1 MIAGFLR
8 PGGGRL
14 LSVPEIIGAFA
25 CFLLYPVI
33 AVIVRSCYPDAD
45 KQEIRMKALRIC
57 TLLACVTIAVI
68 YFIFL

>member
-1 MIAGFLR
+1 MSAGFLR

-33 AVIVRSCYPDAD
+33 VLIVRRCYPEDDD
-45 KQEIRMKALRIC
+45 KEIRMKALRIC

>member
-33 AVIVRSCYPDAD
+33 AVIVRKCRPDEDD
-45 KQEIRMKALRIC
+45 KTNRMTAFRIC

-68 YFIFL
+68 YYIFL